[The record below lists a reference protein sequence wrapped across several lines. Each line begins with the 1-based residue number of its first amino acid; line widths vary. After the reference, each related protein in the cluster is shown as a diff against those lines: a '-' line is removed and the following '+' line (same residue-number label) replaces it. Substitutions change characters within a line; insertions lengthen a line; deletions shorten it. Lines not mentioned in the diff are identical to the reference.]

1 MWNSRKAAMIL
12 ENFRTALAS
21 EINPDIRCD
30 ANTRPSSVLIVIY
43 GDDPKIL
50 MTKKSS
56 HLKIH
61 AGEIAFPGG
70 KADSG
75 DADLLHTALRESR
88 EELSLALSKSQVVG
102 QLDPVRTLNSNFT
115 IIPFVSVLD
124 SLPEL
129 RHNRE
134 VEQVLQIPAEAFLQT
149 LQSDPDPR
157 HSLTRE
163 MYTLAFREH
172 LIWGASAMMLKQ
184 IADKLSAHDF
194 L

>member
-1 MWNSRKAAMIL
+1 MIL
-12 ENFRTALAS
+12 EDFRTALAS
-21 EINPDIRCD
+21 EIDPGIRCD
-30 ANTRPSSVLIVIY
+30 PNTRPSSVLIVIY
-43 GDDPKIL
+43 DDDPKIL

-61 AGEIAFPGG
+61 AGEVAFPGG

-88 EELSLALSKSQVVG
+88 EELSLSLSESQVIG

-115 IIPFVSVLD
+115 IAPFVSVLD

-134 VEQVLQIPAEAFLQT
+134 VEQVLRIPAKAFLQT
-149 LQSDPDPR
+149 LQNDPDPR

-163 MYTLAFREH
+163 MYTLTFQGH
-172 LIWGASAMMLKQ
+172 LIWGASAVMLKQ